1 MRPPSAKPRI
11 HLTAV
16 GSPAANDLGRLGIR
30 TAKDL
35 AALGDEAVGGR
46 YRVTAAGP
54 LIFASQD
61 DRRGGRQDDARRV
74 REIERTMADDNVA
87 ALVTIRGG
95 GWFARVLDAIDWDV
109 LKRRRRNTRR
119 HSGTF

>member
-35 AALGDEAVGGR
+35 VALGDEAVGGR

-61 DRRGGRQDDARRV
+61 DRRGRAS
-74 REIERTMADDNVA
+74 
-87 ALVTIRGG
+87 
-95 GWFARVLDAIDWDV
+95 
-109 LKRRRRNTRR
+109 RRRPASSRDRTYSGRR
-119 HSGTF
+119 